1 MVAPLSF
8 FWGLSEHA
16 SRKMR
21 VNDSYALLSSE
32 HVRILMLNVSIEIN
46 IWMPKTVLLTNTNPP
61 LNVLIVVSDKI
72 GFEFSLIPQPRCA
85 LD

>member
-8 FWGLSEHA
+8 FWWLSEHA

-21 VNDSYALLSSE
+21 VNDSYARLSSE
-32 HVRILMLNVSIEIN
+32 DVTLS
-46 IWMPKTVLLTNTNPP
+46 LTNSNPP
-61 LNVLIVVSDKI
+61 LNVLIVISDKI

>member
-21 VNDSYALLSSE
+21 VNDSFARLSRE
-32 HVRILMLNVSIEIN
+32 DVRILTLNVSIRIN
-46 IWMPKTVLLTNTNPP
+46 MDAQNP
-61 LNVLIVVSDKI
+61 VID
-72 GFEFSLIPQPRCA
+72 
-85 LD
+85 

>member
-21 VNDSYALLSSE
+21 VNDSFARLSSDDAT
-32 HVRILMLNVSIEIN
+32 L
-46 IWMPKTVLLTNTNPP
+46 LLTNTNPP

>member
-8 FWGLSEHA
+8 FLGLSEQA

-21 VNDSYALLSSE
+21 VNDSYARLSSDDVTLLS
-32 HVRILMLNVSIEIN
+32 
-46 IWMPKTVLLTNTNPP
+46 TNTNPP
-61 LNVLIVVSDKI
+61 VNVLIVVSDKI

>member
-21 VNDSYALLSSE
+21 VTDSYDRLSSE
-32 HVRILMLNVSIEIN
+32 DVRILMLNVSIEIN
-46 IWMPKTVLLTNTNPP
+46 MNAENPD
-61 LNVLIVVSDKI
+61 ID
-72 GFEFSLIPQPRCA
+72 
-85 LD
+85 

>member
-1 MVAPLSF
+1 MVSEQFIYGRTFVILL
-8 FWGLSEHA
+8 GLSEHA
-16 SRKMR
+16 RRKMR
-21 VNDSYALLSSE
+21 VNDSYAPWSSE
-32 HVRILMLNVSIEIN
+32 DVTL
-46 IWMPKTVLLTNTNPP
+46 LLTNTNPP

>member
-1 MVAPLSF
+1 MSVSVEKSASSLSMVAPLSF

-46 IWMPKTVLLTNTNPP
+46 MDAQNRVIDQYKSSTKCFNCC
-61 LNVLIVVSDKI
+61 
-72 GFEFSLIPQPRCA
+72 Q
-85 LD
+85 

>member
-21 VNDSYALLSSE
+21 VNDSYARLSSDDVTLLLS
-32 HVRILMLNVSIEIN
+32 
-46 IWMPKTVLLTNTNPP
+46 TNTNPP
-61 LNVLIVVSDKI
+61 VNVLIVVSDKI

>member
-21 VNDSYALLSSE
+21 VNDSFARLSSE
-32 HVRILMLNVSIEIN
+32 DVTL
-46 IWMPKTVLLTNTNPP
+46 LLTNANPP

>member
-21 VNDSYALLSSE
+21 VNDSCARLWSE
-32 HVRILMLNVSIEIN
+32 YVRILMLNVSIEMN
-46 IWMPKTVLLTNTNPP
+46 MNTKTLLSTNTNPP

>member
-8 FWGLSEHA
+8 FGRLSEHA

-21 VNDSYALLSSE
+21 VNDSYARLSSE
-32 HVRILMLNVSIEIN
+32 DVRILMLNVSIEIN
-46 IWMPKTVLLTNTNPP
+46 MNTKTLLSTNTNPP

>member
-21 VNDSYALLSSE
+21 VNDSYARLSIE
-32 HVRILMLNVSIEIN
+32 DVRILMLNVSIEIN
-46 IWMPKTVLLTNTNPP
+46 MDTKTLLSTNTNPP

-85 LD
+85 FD

>member
-1 MVAPLSF
+1 
-8 FWGLSEHA
+8 
-16 SRKMR
+16 
-21 VNDSYALLSSE
+21 
-32 HVRILMLNVSIEIN
+32 
-46 IWMPKTVLLTNTNPP
+46 MPKTLILTNINPQ

>member
-21 VNDSYALLSSE
+21 VNDSFARLSSE
-32 HVRILMLNVSIEIN
+32 DVRILMSNVSIEIN
-46 IWMPKTVLLTNTNPP
+46 MDTKTLPSTNTNPP

>member
-8 FWGLSEHA
+8 FGRLSEHA

-21 VNDSYALLSSE
+21 VNDSFARLSSE
-32 HVRILMLNVSIEIN
+32 DVTLLLIN
-46 IWMPKTVLLTNTNPP
+46 ANPL
-61 LNVLIVVSDKI
+61 LNVLIVASDKI

>member
-8 FWGLSEHA
+8 FLGLSEHA

-21 VNDSYALLSSE
+21 VNDSYARLSSE
-32 HVRILMLNVSIEIN
+32 DVTL
-46 IWMPKTVLLTNTNPP
+46 LLTYSNHP
-61 LNVLIVVSDKI
+61 LDVLIVVSDKI

>member
-21 VNDSYALLSSE
+21 VNDSFARLSSE
-32 HVRILMLNVSIEIN
+32 YVTL
-46 IWMPKTVLLTNTNPP
+46 LLTNANPP